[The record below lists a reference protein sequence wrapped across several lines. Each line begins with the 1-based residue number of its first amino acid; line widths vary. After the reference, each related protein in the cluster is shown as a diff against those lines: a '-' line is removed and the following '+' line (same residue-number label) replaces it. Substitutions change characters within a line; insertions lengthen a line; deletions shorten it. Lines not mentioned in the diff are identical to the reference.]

1 MIFTSALTVTAF
13 AAAALAGSIVPRGTT
28 NAPADVI
35 DKIQLHAALPW
46 RHTSTQVD
54 ASRPSRDLRY
64 YSNLRVQPGRTGT
77 LTIPMNATKEV
88 NIVFRGT
95 LSLRNGQTNADSTPT
110 PVSWPGCT
118 GCTVHHGFYTNYLDA
133 KNYTNGFATAF
144 NAASALGYKVNC
156 VGHSLGAAVAAMQLP
171 LGWTLALAKTSSSK
185 VYRVVNGGDSVPAQ
199 VLDATYVHHGV
210 GYKRDGSNART
221 LVCASDTDPECAGGS
236 NVVDQYW

>member
-1 MIFTSALTVTAF
+1 MLLTRFNFMPPCHGPYINPGGCESSISGSKVLQQFTSP
-13 AAAALAGSIVPRGTT
+13 AGQNGYIE
-28 NAPADVI
+28 
-35 DKIQLHAALPW
+35 
-46 RHTSTQVD
+46 
-54 ASRPSRDLRY
+54 PS
-64 YSNLRVQPGRTGT
+64 
-77 LTIPMNATKEV
+77 KW
-88 NIVFRGT
+88 
-95 LSLRNGQTNADSTPT
+95 QTNADSTPT

-156 VGHSLGAAVAAMQLP
+156 VGHSLGAAVAAMCAGDLYPSGKVTEIYTYGEFRTMNQAAATWVDSR
-171 LGWTLALAKTSSSK
+171 LGSK

-236 NVVDQYW
+236 NVLDHGRYTLTITYFHRY